1 MNKNKTANQMLIIFG
16 ASGDLT
22 ARKLVPALYN
32 LYKGGHLPDNFIVL
46 GTSRSGLTD
55 KEFRK
60 KVFSESSFLKNK
72 LDSEKD
78 DFMNTFAEKLFYE
91 DLGEGYDVSF
101 NKLATRIS
109 DLNKKFETD
118 YNYIFYLSTP
128 PNLYETIAK
137 NLALEELNDES
148 KGWRKLIVEKP
159 FGYNLKT
166 AKELNNG
173 LHNYFS
179 EEQIYRIDHYLGKE
193 TVQNLLVTRFSNS
206 IFEPLW
212 NRNYIHHVE
221 VTNAESVGVEKRGG
235 YYDKSGALR
244 DMFQNHL
251 LQIVSLVVMEPP
263 ISARPEDIRNEKVKA
278 LKSLQIMADEK
289 TLYDNTIRAQYVSSV
304 INGERVKGY
313 REEEG
318 VDPKSSTETYA
329 AIKFYVDNWRWK
341 DVPFFVR
348 TAKRMPTKVTEVV
361 IHFKSPHHHIFKDA
375 DAMNKDNK
383 LVIRIQPDEG
393 ILIKFGVKVP
403 GQGFK
408 VERANL
414 DFNYSSLA
422 SNNIMEAYERLLLDA
437 MQGDATLYARSDEVE
452 AAWEFVDPILDYWE
466 KGKDVRTY
474 GYSAGVWGPKNAD
487 DLMDDGYTWR
497 NPGELLT
504 DDLGF
509 CVLC

>member
-1 MNKNKTANQMLIIFG
+1 MNKPKTANQMLIIFG

-22 ARKLVPALYN
+22 TRKLIPALYN
-32 LYKGGHLPDNFIVL
+32 LYKGGHLPEHFVVL
-46 GTSRSGLTD
+46 GASRSSLTD
-55 KEFRK
+55 GEFRR
-60 KVFSESSFLKNK
+60 KVVLESIYLKEELK
-72 LDSEKD
+72 GKAD
-78 DFMNTFAEKLFYE
+78 DFVNDFADKLFYQ

-101 NKLATRIS
+101 TKLATRIS
-109 DLNKKFETD
+109 DLNKKFGTD
-118 YNYIFYLSTP
+118 HNYIFYLSTP

-137 NLALEELNDES
+137 NLSAENLNNES
-148 KGWRKLIVEKP
+148 KGWKRLIVEKP
-159 FGYNLKT
+159 FGYSLKT
-166 AKELNNG
+166 AQELNHG
-173 LHNYFS
+173 LHSYF
-179 EEQIYRIDHYLGKE
+179 EEPQIYRIDHYLGKE

-221 VTNAESVGVEKRGG
+221 ITNAESVGVEKRGG

-263 ISARPEDIRNEKVKA
+263 ISAKAEDIRNEKVKA
-278 LKSLQIMADEK
+278 LKSLQLMTDEK
-289 TLYDNTIRAQYVSSV
+289 TLYDSTIRAQYVASV
-304 INGERVKGY
+304 INGKKVKGY
-313 REEEG
+313 REEDD
-318 VDPKSSTETYA
+318 VDPESKTETYA
-329 AIKFYVDNWRWK
+329 AIKFFVDNWRWK

-361 IHFKSPHHHIFKDA
+361 IHFKSPHHHIFNDA
-375 DAMNKDNK
+375 DALNKDNK
-383 LVIRIQPDEG
+383 LIIRIQPDEG

-422 SNNIMEAYERLLLDA
+422 ESNIMEAYERLLLDA

-452 AAWEFVDPILDYWE
+452 AAWEFVDPILNYWE
-466 KGKDVRTY
+466 NGKDVRTY